1 MKQTGLNWRLNL
13 LLIAALLACDGLW
26 IHAIAIWLASGTTD
40 SVCFSLWP
48 LHDHTGPHAPRSASE
63 RLLGVQES
71 RREPELPIRPPRGRP
86 GLAVKESPTTGSSHP
101 SVPQRTAPRSINSSW
116 GVWGDVALI
125 WRVGPNVWGTAFPG
139 GHACD
144 GRRRGRQGWRS
155 PFPFFLRA
163 PHQLY

>member
-40 SVCFSLWP
+40 SVCFTTIL
-48 LHDHTGPHAPRSASE
+48 GPTHPGARA
-63 RLLGVQES
+63 RGYLES
-71 RREPELPIRPPRGRP
+71 KKVAESQSFPFGRP

-125 WRVGPNVWGTAFPG
+125 WRVGPNVGGTAFPG